1 MPSHDRKLIQ
11 GIMKTLDEILALIE
25 RFFEG
30 NTTLEEEHWLYDY
43 FKQTKDLP
51 EELAAYRETFLGF
64 DAIALTET
72 DAATTNIANQEVL
85 LNAIELPINPAPP
98 KYRGW
103 WRLVAGIAAMVAVI
117 VGGMWAY
124 QSYQRFQLE
133 KVYGGSYMIVDGKRI
148 DNLQEILPEIKRTL
162 SLADAIETTSPTL
175 LIDQAEQD
183 LLNNIQDAQERE
195 RIRALLN

>member
-1 MPSHDRKLIQ
+1 MKDLAEIKKLI
-11 GIMKTLDEILALIE
+11 D

-30 NTTLEEEHWLYDY
+30 DTTLEEEQWLYGY
-43 FKQTKDLP
+43 FRQTKELP
-51 EELAAYRETFLGF
+51 EELEAYRNVFLDF

-72 DAATTNIANQEVL
+72 DGATTDIANHEAPL
-85 LNAIELPINPAPP
+85 TNIEIPINSAPP
-98 KYRGW
+98 KYHGW
-103 WRLVAGIAAMVAVI
+103 WRQVAGIAAMMAV
-117 VGGMWAY
+117 VFGGMWTY

-175 LIDQAEQD
+175 FIDQAEKD
-183 LLNNIQDAQERE
+183 LLDNIQDAQERE
-195 RIRALLN
+195 RIRELLNQ